1 MNFRPSTKIKNY
13 SIMSKVSIWDIVYFF
28 FVGYVN
34 DFLFFFLE
42 KIGILDGDTEFE
54 NSEEIY
60 EAIGHILH
68 EIAAEKSE
76 DDIK

>member
-1 MNFRPSTKIKNY
+1 
-13 SIMSKVSIWDIVYFF
+13 MSKVRHRQSFF

-34 DFLFFFLE
+34 LIFIL
-42 KIGILDGDTEFE
+42 GILDGDTEFE

-68 EIAAEKSE
+68 EIASEKSE
-76 DDIK
+76 DDIKFVFSFL